1 MTRNLGDVN
10 IVASLR
16 VLSALGL
23 LGGPPTFAQLKSGSC
38 NEYRGT
44 LGKNTQI
51 GMSLYGN
58 DRELQGSYFYKNNLK
73 DIPLRGKYTGDR
85 DISLI
90 ETDRANHPR
99 GTFQLHFAE
108 HDSHFPTADPLQ
120 AEVLQGEW
128 IGTDGKT
135 TYPVYL
141 QLDHECAASGQSR
154 YAVAGATSD
163 QAVEENIQ
171 AFYQA
176 VVAGNRSAVANYV
189 SYPATYFAGA
199 KRKQIAGS
207 AALLNVYNQIF
218 TPAFVAQIA
227 KSVPHHMFVNSQG
240 IMLADGKVWFAAN
253 GKAKHFNN
261 QAQ

>member
-1 MTRNLGDVN
+1 MTRSLGAVK
-10 IVASLR
+10 IMASLR
-16 VLSALGL
+16 ILSALGL
-23 LGGPPTFAQLKSGSC
+23 LGGAPIFAQLKSGSC

-51 GMSLYGN
+51 GMSLYA
-58 DRELQGSYFYKNNLK
+58 DDQELQGSYFYKNNLK

-85 DISLI
+85 DISLM
-90 ETDRANHPR
+90 ETDKANHPR

-108 HDSHFPTADPLQ
+108 HDSYFQTVNPLQ

-141 QLDHECAASGQSR
+141 QLDHECVVSGQSR
-154 YAVAGATSD
+154 YAAAGAASD
-163 QAVEENIQ
+163 QLVEKNVQ
-171 AFYQA
+171 AFYEA
-176 VVAGNRSAVANYV
+176 VMTGNRSGVAKYV

-199 KRKQIAGS
+199 KQEQITDS
-207 AALLNVYNQIF
+207 AALLNVYDRIF

-240 IMLADGKVWFAAN
+240 IMLADGKVWFDAN